1 MELPEYNKGSLY
13 LAKRDGDHYYTEFA
27 EFISQLIERDL
38 YDDDVERGILA
49 YVKENG
55 TDKLSDKQKYRLEQ
69 IVDRYAHEE
78 CSICS
83 EPIPL
88 NEALDIDE
96 NDGLCSY
103 HKHQMD
109 KDD

>member
-1 MELPEYNKGSLY
+1 MEIPEYNENSLY
-13 LAKRDGDHYYTEFA
+13 TAEKDGEYYYSEFA
-27 EFISQLIERDL
+27 EFISQLIERGHYENDT
-38 YDDDVERGILA
+38 ERGILA
-49 YVKENG
+49 YVNDKG
-55 TDKLSDKQKYRLEQ
+55 TDTLSDKQKYRLEQ
-69 IVDRYAHEE
+69 IIDKFAHVEFA
-78 CSICS
+78 ICG

-88 NEALDIDE
+88 NEVLDIDE